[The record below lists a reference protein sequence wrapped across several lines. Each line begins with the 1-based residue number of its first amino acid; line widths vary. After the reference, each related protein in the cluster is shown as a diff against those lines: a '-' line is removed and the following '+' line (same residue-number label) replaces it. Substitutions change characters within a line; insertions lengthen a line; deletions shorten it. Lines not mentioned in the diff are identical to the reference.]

1 MSADSNL
8 TIHPVEASGEARW
21 RELFRG
27 YRDFYRLEAPE
38 EVVSRVRG
46 WLNDAE
52 HESHG
57 LVAEAADGIVT
68 VADYR
73 RSARPSTGAVGIS
86 LDDPVTDLSVRARG
100 TGFRS
105 PRLPLPR

>member
-21 RELFRG
+21 REHFRG

-52 HESHG
+52 HECRG

-68 VADYR
+68 VAGYR
-73 RSARPSTGAVGIS
+73 RFARPSTGAVGIW
-86 LDDPVTDLSVRARG
+86 LDDLFTDPTMRG
-100 TGFRS
+100 RGAGFRS
-105 PRLPLPR
+105 PRRPLPR

>member
-1 MSADSNL
+1 MTADSDQ
-8 TIHPVEASGEARW
+8 TIHPVEASGKPRT
-21 RELFRG
+21 RELASR
-27 YRDFYRLEAPE
+27 YRHSDRLAAPE

-73 RSARPSTGAVGIS
+73 RSARPSTGAVGIW
-86 LDDPVTDLSVRARG
+86 LDDLFTDPTMRG
-100 TGFRS
+100 RGAGFRS
-105 PRLPLPR
+105 PRRPLPR